1 MNGENQ
7 PLVTDEPVAFQNQP
21 VEVSGKLPSF
31 TRNLCNIPQIDEE
44 NPQKIINGIG
54 WTLETLGF

>member
-7 PLVTDEPVAFQNQP
+7 PLVTDEPVAFQNQL

-44 NPQKIINGIG
+44 KTPKDNNMESVGLWKH
-54 WTLETLGF
+54 